1 MAGKIPQSFIDD
13 VLNRTDIVDLIGS
26 RIKLK
31 KTGLNYQALCPF
43 HDEKSPSFSVN
54 PNKQFYYCFG
64 CGAGGNAISFL
75 MDYDRTDFPQ
85 TIESLAKSQG
95 LEVPKEHNPALEA
108 KRQQQATI
116 YDVLEQ
122 ANTFFQQQLKQ
133 HPDKKKAV
141 QYLKGRGL
149 TGSIA
154 KQFQIG
160 FAPDGWDNLLTSYD
174 NSHEAKQQQLLD
186 NAGLCILKPEEKK
199 CYDRFRDRLMFP
211 IRDNRGRTIA
221 FGGRAFGDLKPKY
234 LNSPETP
241 VFHKNNELYGLYESL
256 QANKHLS
263 RLLMVEGYM
272 DVVSLAQYDINW
284 AVATLGTAAGDNHM
298 RKVFRHTSEVIFC
311 FDGDAAGRKAATRA
325 LDAVLAHMQAGRKAK
340 FLFLPEGEDPDTLVR
355 RIGTQQF
362 LYLVDDAPT
371 LSDHLF
377 SSLSDDLQLQRADDK
392 AELIHRLLP
401 KIALLQEGSY
411 KTLIVQELADKSGIS
426 LDKFEQFVLD
436 DEKKQAKKQALAQ
449 HQQAQPPTKLGQPS
463 TQSLANSTINDLPS
477 DLDDYNYADNHV
489 TNKGYNHKQGPKSRH
504 AFSRQEQRQETLK
517 HSRIAPTQSV
527 CALTIFFP
535 EIVKTHDISIP
546 LNEADIAADAGLT
559 LLQQLLDDIKSQE
572 NPTSASIIGSWLAKE
587 PQAITPLLA
596 YQLNPNNAEL
606 HEQEFLD
613 AIDQLKNKK
622 ERKQRIQ
629 AIEEISNTKTL
640 NELSDD
646 EQTRFLALF
655 KQENPPENT

>member
-64 CGAGGNAISFL
+64 CGAGGNAISFV
-75 MDYDRTDFPQ
+75 MDYDRSDFPE

-108 KRQQQATI
+108 KRKQQATI

-122 ANTFFQQQLKQ
+122 ATDFYQTQLKQ
-133 HPDKKKAV
+133 HPNKQKAIK
-141 QYLKGRGL
+141 YLKGRGL
-149 TGSIA
+149 TGDIA
-154 KQFQIG
+154 RQFQIG
-160 FAPDGWDNLLTSYD
+160 FAPEGWDNLLKSYD
-174 NSHEAKQQQLLD
+174 KHDDTKQQQLLD
-186 NAGLCILKPEEKK
+186 SAGLCVLKPEENK
-199 CYDRFRDRLMFP
+199 CYDRFRDRLIFP

-241 VFHKNNELYGLYESL
+241 VFQKHNELYGLYEAL

-272 DVVSLAQYDINW
+272 DVVALAQYDINW
-284 AVATLGTAAGDNHM
+284 AVATLGTAAGNDHM
-298 RKVFRHTSEVIFC
+298 NKVFRHTSEVIFC
-311 FDGDAAGRKAATRA
+311 FDGDAAGRKAAARA
-325 LDAVLAHMQAGRKAK
+325 LDSVLSHMQAGRKAK

-362 LYLVDDAPT
+362 LYLIDDAPT
-371 LSDHLF
+371 LSEHLF
-377 SSLSDDLQLQRADDK
+377 SSLSEDLQLQRSDDK
-392 AELIHRLLP
+392 AEFIHRLLP
-401 KIALLQEGSY
+401 KVTQLPNSSFKSLL
-411 KTLIVQELADKSGIS
+411 IQELADKSGIS
-426 LDKFEQFVLD
+426 HDKFEQFILD
-436 DEKKQAKKQALAQ
+436 GEQQANKQASPSQVP
-449 HQQAQPPTKLGQPS
+449 QQSTAHNNQPIRDEEHHHGQSSVEHRPFS
-463 TQSLANSTINDLPS
+463 NPYPNQKT
-477 DLDDYNYADNHV
+477 
-489 TNKGYNHKQGPKSRH
+489 PKSRT
-504 AFSRQEQRQETLK
+504 AFNPQQRQETLK
-517 HSRIAPTQSV
+517 HSRISPTQSV

-546 LNEADIAADAGLT
+546 LSDEEINADAALT
-559 LLQQLLDDIKSQE
+559 LLQKLLSDVKAQE
-572 NPTSASIIGSWLAKE
+572 NPSSASIIGSWLAKD
-587 PQAITPLLA
+587 PSTITPLLA

-606 HEQEFLD
+606 HEEEFLD
-613 AIDQLKNKK
+613 AIQQLKNKK
-622 ERKQRIQ
+622 ERTLRQQ
-629 AIEEISNTKTL
+629 AIQEISNTKTL
-640 NELSDD
+640 NELSD
-646 EQTRFLALF
+646 EEKNHFLSLF
-655 KQENPPENT
+655 KQETPEENT

>member
-26 RIKLK
+26 RVKLK

-75 MDYDRTDFPQ
+75 MDYDRSDFPE

-108 KRQQQATI
+108 KRKQQATI

-122 ANTFFQQQLKQ
+122 ANQFYQDQLKQ
-133 HPDKKKAV
+133 HAQKQKAIK
-141 QYLKGRGL
+141 YLKGRGL

-160 FAPDGWDNLLTSYD
+160 FAPEGWDNLLSSYKNHSD
-174 NSHEAKQQQLLD
+174 EKQQELLD
-186 NAGLCILKPEEKK
+186 NAGLCVRKPEENK
-199 CYDRFRDRLMFP
+199 CYDRFRDRLIFP

-241 VFHKNNELYGLYESL
+241 VFQKSNELYGLYESL

-284 AVATLGTAAGDNHM
+284 AVATLGTSAGNNHM
-298 RKVFRHTSEVIFC
+298 IKVFRHTSEVIFC
-311 FDGDAAGRKAATRA
+311 FDGDAAGRKAAGRA
-325 LDAVLAHMQAGRKAK
+325 LDSVLSHMQAGRKAK

-362 LYLVDDAPT
+362 TYLVDDAPT
-371 LSDHLF
+371 LSEHLF
-377 SSLSDDLQLQRADDK
+377 SSLSEDLQLQRSDDK
-392 AELIHRLLP
+392 AEFIHRLLP
-401 KIALLQEGSY
+401 KVSQLPESSFKSLL
-411 KTLIVQELADKSGIS
+411 IQELADKSGIS
-426 LDKFEQFVLD
+426 HEKFEQFVRD
-436 DEKKQAKKQALAQ
+436 DEQKQAKA
-449 HQQAQPPTKLGQPS
+449 QAQTQAHTTPYNNESQHYDDNNLHGNSSVEHQPFDH
-463 TQSLANSTINDLPS
+463 QSFPDQ
-477 DLDDYNYADNHV
+477 
-489 TNKGYNHKQGPKSRH
+489 KHKAPLTRT
-504 AFSRQEQRQETLK
+504 AFSPQQQQETLQ
-517 HSRIAPTQSV
+517 HARIAPAQSI

-546 LNEADIAADAGLT
+546 LSEEEVNADPSLT
-559 LLQQLLDDIKSQE
+559 LLKKLFDDIKNQDK
-572 NPTSASIIGSWLAKE
+572 PTSASIIGSWLAKE

-596 YQLNPNNAEL
+596 YQLDPNNAEL

-613 AIDQLKNKK
+613 AIEQLKNKK
-622 ERKQRIQ
+622 ERTQRQQ
-629 AIEEISNTKTL
+629 AIAEISHTKTL

-646 EQTRFLALF
+646 EKNRFLALF
-655 KQENPPENT
+655 KQENTPENQ